1 MMNKKELRRAAKR
14 RRNAFFL
21 TAGRR
26 KEDRY
31 FLREIPM
38 LWKSYEKVFF
48 YFSFGTEVATDQLIR
63 LAFQEGKKVFL
74 PRIGAD
80 RTMRFH
86 RILPDTR
93 LVSHVF
99 GMQEPPEDAPVYEA
113 DEQTLILVPGLAF
126 DRTGHR
132 LGYGG
137 GYYDS
142 YLKEHPEAKSV
153 GICYSVQ
160 MSEDIP
166 LEEHD
171 QLVGLIM
178 NGQETIEISIQE

>member
-1 MMNKKELRRAAKR
+1 MAELKT
-14 RRNAFFL
+14 L
-21 TAGRR
+21 
-26 KEDRY
+26 K
-31 FLREIPM
+31 
-38 LWKSYEKVFF
+38 
-48 YFSFGTEVATDQLIR
+48 QL
-63 LAFQEGKKVFL
+63 
-74 PRIGAD
+74 
-80 RTMRFH
+80 
-86 RILPDTR
+86 
-93 LVSHVF
+93 
-99 GMQEPPEDAPVYEA
+99 VYEA

-160 MSEDIP
+160 MSEEIP